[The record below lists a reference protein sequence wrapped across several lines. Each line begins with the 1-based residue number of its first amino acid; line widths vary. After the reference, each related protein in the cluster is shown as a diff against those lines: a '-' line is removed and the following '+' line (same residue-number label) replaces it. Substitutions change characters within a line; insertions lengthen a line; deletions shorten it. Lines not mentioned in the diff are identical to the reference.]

1 MNCGRDTI
9 QRSKKYVQTLIKDK
23 EDNIGKSKELWKYR
37 KTKRALEIIN
47 KLGLP
52 DNSQQIYASI
62 RNKIWIFLLGQLQ
75 VLLKNILRIL

>member
-1 MNCGRDTI
+1 MDEI
-9 QRSKKYVQTLIKDK
+9 QYKEARNTVQTLIKDK
-23 EDNIGKSKELWKYR
+23 EDNIRKSKELWKYR